1 MSQVALGQ
9 TVLLYACIK
18 TTHKCCKIHYTKPS
32 LFSILAEKTGKAMH
46 HAVMASQ
53 VAGRAQVVLTTM
65 YTLPHCP
72 IYPLFTTYVAQQ
84 RREAVSFYE
93 WSKGTE
99 RHQFQQILFTMSKY
113 M

>member
-1 MSQVALGQ
+1 MPGSLI
-9 TVLLYACIK
+9 VLKLHTNVVK
-18 TTHKCCKIHYTKPS
+18 LHYTKPL
-32 LFSILAEKTGKAMH
+32 LFSILAEETGKAMH

-53 VAGRAQVVLTTM
+53 VAGRAEVVLTTV

-93 WSKGTE
+93 ESRGTE
-99 RHQFQQILFTMSKY
+99 RHQVQQISFTMSIY